1 MVRGALFRDLIHLKT
16 PRCRPTIRFITEESM
31 NIIRPAGLKSLLL
44 AVALIA
50 TSSVSQ
56 AVETATLST
65 DVLRLVV
72 SSEGGSIVGADLIGH
87 QSEDHSS
94 PDYPLM
100 GAKNGRTYLAQEGLV
115 GIGLPTHKAPF
126 RLLGDNVQA
135 MGKDNKV
142 SLDLVSLVAPEGVEV
157 SKRITLHRGSYVA
170 TITTVVENRSHNVV
184 SVAPYYQL
192 SRDGQPADIKGS
204 SGSAAFVGPVFYT
217 EEGGF
222 KKVTFRDIETRPV
235 HLPESVSDGWFAIVQ
250 RFFVS
255 GWDVGTGSRDY
266 YVRKTGQDIFTAGA
280 LKSTTEIAPSSAW
293 KTEARLYVGPQI
305 HNQLNEFIPGFD
317 QVADYGWLR
326 VICTPLFTLL
336 QGIHSVLGNWGWAIL
351 ALTFLVRL
359 AFIPVSASGYR
370 SMDKLKSLSAELDRI
385 KELNVEDKEKMQ
397 QELLSLYR
405 REGVN
410 PLGGCLPILI
420 QIPVFLGLYWV
431 LGNLVELR
439 GASWFGW
446 ITDLSQRDPLY
457 ILPIML
463 GLTSYIQMRM
473 SPVPRNEYQA
483 LVLKSVP
490 LILAVVF
497 ITFPSGLVLYW
508 VGTNIFSILQHLY
521 VSRRT

>member
-1 MVRGALFRDLIHLKT
+1 M
-16 PRCRPTIRFITEESM
+16 
-31 NIIRPAGLKSLLL
+31 
-44 AVALIA
+44 AVVLVA
-50 TSSVSQ
+50 TSSISQ
-56 AVETATLST
+56 ALETATLST

-72 SSEGGSIVGADLIGH
+72 SSEGGSIVRADLIGH
-87 QSEDHSS
+87 KSEDRTS

-100 GAKNGRTYLAQEGLV
+100 GEQNGRTYLAQAGLV
-115 GIGLPTHKAPF
+115 GIGFPTHKAQF
-126 RLLGDNVQA
+126 RFLGDNVQT

-142 SLDLVSLVAPEGVEV
+142 SLDLVSLVAPEGVGV

-217 EEGGF
+217 EAGGF

-235 HLPESVSDGWFAIVQ
+235 NLPESVGDGWFAIVQ

-266 YVRKTGQDIFTAGA
+266 YVRKTGQDVFTAGA
-280 LKSTTEIAPSSAW
+280 LKSTTEIAPGSAW

-305 HNQLNEFIPGFD
+305 HDQLNEFIPGFD
-317 QVADYGWLR
+317 RVADYGWLR
-326 VICTPLFTLL
+326 VVCTPLFILL
-336 QGIHSVLGNWGWAIL
+336 QGIHSVLGNWGWTIL
-351 ALTFLVRL
+351 VLTFLVRI
-359 AFIPVSASGYR
+359 AFIPISASGYR
-370 SMDKLKSLSAELDRI
+370 SMDRLKNLSPELDRI
-385 KELNVEDKEKMQ
+385 KDLHSEDKDKMQ

-431 LGNLVELR
+431 LGNVVELR

-446 ITDLSQRDPLY
+446 ITDLSQKDPLY

-463 GLTSYIQMRM
+463 GITSYIQMRM
-473 SPVPRNEYQA
+473 SPSPRDETQA
-483 LVLKSVP
+483 FVLKSVP
-490 LILAVVF
+490 WILTMVF
-497 ITFPSGLVLYW
+497 LTFPSGLVLYW
-508 VGTNIFSILQHLY
+508 VGTNIFSIIQHMY